1 MILHNID
8 NNLWYLLAIHEGC
21 SVQRK
26 VDSIVNNIHCR
37 DEQDDDGRH
46 LSPQLLIRNKD
57 RKCAHIDNKSQ
68 HPHCDADVACD
79 VQSVSIYHSFSPL
92 TEQNCV
98 VALWPLAQL
107 SVQLLFLSVNTNK
120 RQSGKSR

>member
-8 NNLWYLLAIHEGC
+8 NNLWDDRYLLAIHEGC

-37 DEQDDDGRH
+37 DEQDDYGRH
-46 LSPQLLIRNKD
+46 LSPQLLIRNED
-57 RKCAHIDNKSQ
+57 RKCAHIDNKAH
-68 HPHCDADVACD
+68 HPHCDADVASH

-92 TEQNCV
+92 TEQSGV
-98 VALWPLAQL
+98 VALLEL
-107 SVQLLFLSVNTNK
+107 S
-120 RQSGKSR
+120 QSNCYFSQ